1 MVTFRLPF
9 TRSRQRSPR
18 PGSVNVNTALIH
30 PRNRA
35 DSSSRNYP
43 ASLALG
49 GSEDDSANFTK
60 RDNSG
65 GLSTSTFRITIPSN
79 VRPGEEFQA
88 SAGERIVR
96 VCCPLGAYPGER
108 LQITV
113 SLNGDGTISDRDS
126 MPLQDLPQDQDS
138 ENVTR
143 IPDQHLLPG
152 EQSAYSVQIPE
163 GVMEGQRF
171 SIRINGQPLS
181 VTCPNMSRPGM
192 TVKIVPPST
201 LQSSATATRPLV
213 GRQNKTR
220 RFEVTVPKGVKPGK
234 PFTLIASGVRILVTC
249 PINAS
254 IGQRIQ
260 FDLPLELVSAA
271 NNGPKSALSQIKL
284 SYDKDGWTRTVRA
297 SDVTFQWT
305 RFDERGNVEQQPRFD
320 IDRSAYV
327 LKLDFLNDAP
337 IRHGRVS
344 LVTPEEGVVDS
355 NIKRADG
362 SELACYSDINNA
374 QMKNYG
380 DKIKWFQDIC
390 AELVVGS
397 WANCIKIN
405 VRRDCLV
412 SDSMHAV
419 MSLSREELR
428 KRWRFEFTG
437 EAGLDVGGLKK
448 EWFELV
454 SKELFDPDMGIW
466 QSSTTNQM
474 CMQINPASA
483 ICCPEDHLLCFRFL
497 GRVMGKA
504 MFDRELVK
512 GHMVNHLYKH
522 LLGWPVMFND
532 LKDLDEVYFKSLKQM
547 SAMGA
552 DDLQYVDMDFTAT
565 EDLLGM
571 VQTVDLIPG
580 GASTMVTEDNLPEY
594 MEACLRYRLLGQYEA
609 QLNELLLGF
618 YDVLPEPLLTIFDF
632 QELELLMCGLP
643 KIEMNDWMV
652 HTEYSGEYN
661 RLGPNHEVCV
671 WFWEIV
677 SDYDQ
682 EMKARLLQ
690 FITGTSGVP
699 ANGFSSLQGNDGNI
713 LRFTIEGVSLDMCV
727 YPRSHTC
734 FNRIDLPLYETR
746 DELEDKLRV
755 AVTMAA
761 TGFDLE

>member
-1 MVTFRLPF
+1 MANFRLPF
-9 TRSRQRSPR
+9 TRSSQRSPR
-18 PGSVNVNTALIH
+18 PVRVNVNTARIH
-30 PRNRA
+30 LWNRA
-35 DSSSRNYP
+35 DSRNDHT
-43 ASLALG
+43 SLG
-49 GSEDDSANFTK
+49 RSEHNSANFIK
-60 RDNSG
+60 RVSSG
-65 GLSTSTFRITIPSN
+65 GSSTSTFRITVPSN

-88 SAGERIVR
+88 SAGERIVHVR
-96 VCCPLGAYPGER
+96 CLPGAYPG
-108 LQITV
+108 Q
-113 SLNGDGTISDRDS
+113 SLEINVPLDDEETASDWDS
-126 MPLQDLPQDQDS
+126 MSLQDLPQDQDS
-138 ENVTR
+138 EHVTR
-143 IPDQHLLPG
+143 ISNQHLLPG
-152 EQSAYSVQIPE
+152 EQSAYNVQIPE
-163 GVMEGQRF
+163 GVMEGQQF
-171 SIRINGQPLS
+171 SITINGRPLS
-181 VTCPNMSRPGM
+181 VTCPNMCRPGM

-201 LQSSATATRPLV
+201 PQSTTTRPLA
-213 GRQNKTR
+213 GRLNNNGKTR
-220 RFEVTVPKGVKPGK
+220 RFEVTVPKGVHPGK
-234 PFTLIASGVRILVTC
+234 PFTLIASGVRVLVTC
-249 PINAS
+249 PINAIS
-254 IGQRIQ
+254 GQRIQ
-260 FDLPLELVSAA
+260 FDLPLELISAA
-271 NNGPKSALSQIKL
+271 NNGPKSALAQIKL
-284 SYDKDGWTRTVRA
+284 SYHKDGWTRTVRA
-297 SDVTFQWT
+297 SDVKFQWT
-305 RFDERGNVEQQPRFD
+305 RFDERGNIEQQPRFHT
-320 IDRSAYV
+320 DRSAYV
-327 LKLDFLNDAP
+327 LKLDFLNDD
-337 IRHGRVS
+337 RMRQGHVS
-344 LVTPEEGVVDS
+344 LVTPEKGVVDS

-362 SELACYSDINNA
+362 SELACYSDIANA
-374 QMKNYG
+374 QMKTYG
-380 DKIKWFQDIC
+380 DKIKWFQDTC

-428 KRWRFEFTG
+428 KRWRFEFIG
-437 EAGLDVGGLKK
+437 EAGLDLGGLKK

-454 SKELFDPDMGIW
+454 TKGLFDPNMGLW

-504 MFDRELVK
+504 MFDGELVK

-532 LKDLDEVYFKSLKQM
+532 LKDLDEVYFNSLKQM

-552 DDLQYVDMDFTAT
+552 EELQYVDMDFTAT

-571 VQTVDLIPG
+571 VQTVDLIPE
-580 GASTMVTEDNLPEY
+580 GAGNMVTEDNLPEY
-594 MEACLRYRLLGQYEA
+594 LEACLRYRLLGRYEA

-643 KIEMNDWMV
+643 KIEMNDWMA
-652 HTEYSGEYN
+652 HTEYSGQYD

-671 WFWEIV
+671 WFWDIV

-690 FITGTSGVP
+690 FVTGTSGVP
-699 ANGFSSLQGNDGNI
+699 ANGFGSLQGNDGNI
-713 LRFTIEGVSLDMCV
+713 RRFTIEGVSLDMCV

-746 DELEDKLRV
+746 DELEDKLRI
-755 AVTMAA
+755 AVTMAS